1 MKKLFIIA
9 MLTLLFAGQAF
20 ANPFLVC
27 DPQAGVEEYQLL
39 IDGVVIDSD
48 PSDSDIDTFPAQLD
62 GSALIELSQ
71 FNLPDGEHTY
81 ILVAMNA
88 WGQATSDPFVNFKI
102 VPVSSTGMG
111 LSK

>member
-1 MKKLFIIA
+1 
-9 MLTLLFAGQAF
+9 MLTLLFAGQVF

-27 DPQAGVEEYQLL
+27 DPQTGVEEYQL
-39 IDGVVIDSD
+39 IVDGNDMGIY
-48 PSDSDIDTFPAQLD
+48 PAETD
-62 GSALIELSQ
+62 GSAAIELSQ

-88 WGQATSDPFVNFKI
+88 WGQATSDPFVNIKI
-102 VPVSSTGMG
+102 VPVLPTGMA